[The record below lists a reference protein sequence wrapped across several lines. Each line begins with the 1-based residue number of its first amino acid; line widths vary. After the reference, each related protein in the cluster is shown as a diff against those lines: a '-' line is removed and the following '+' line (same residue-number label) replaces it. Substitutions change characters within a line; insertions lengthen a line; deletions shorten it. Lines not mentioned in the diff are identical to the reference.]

1 METEQMPGRELT
13 TAQRVAHRLCKGLAA
28 DMDRGTH
35 AEQHTAAL
43 LRLCADAIE
52 HGYEAELVALAGAW
66 RLERERHGDWARREI
81 ENGDA
86 QEAGQ

>member
-1 METEQMPGRELT
+1 METEQRPGRELT
-13 TAQRVAHRLCKGLAA
+13 TAQRGAHRLCKGRATDL
-28 DMDRGTH
+28 DRGTH

-66 RLERERHGDWARREI
+66 RREVERPGEWVGTWQQFNA
-81 ENGDA
+81 
-86 QEAGQ
+86 EAGQ